1 MTLTMTTVTHIERE
15 RRDVSAAQAQLSRRT
30 KIVATLG
37 PATDPPGVLDALI
50 SAGLD
55 VARVNCSHGTA
66 QDVRRR
72 AASVREAADRAGRPI
87 ALLLDLQGPKIR
99 LADIEPRTVSVGDEV
114 VFASTGLA
122 QPGDFAIELDGFDRL
137 VTDRSDLVI
146 GDGTPRFRVVQ
157 MRDGRIWAEAL
168 TSGPLLPRKGV
179 GVTDAAPTLP
189 AITDK
194 DMADLELAVELDAD
208 YVAQSF
214 VRSADDVRQLQTLLA
229 ARPGERGKEAL
240 DPPEL
245 TKLVSGH
252 WRYISEERSVRPNL
266 SRTPLA
272 SPGSLPEK
280 KA

>member
-15 RRDVSAAQAQLSRRT
+15 RRDVSAARAQLSRRT

-72 AASVREAADRAGRPI
+72 AASVRQAADRAGRPI

-122 QPGDFAIELDGFDRL
+122 QPNDLAIELNGF
-137 VTDRSDLVI
+137 VVI
-146 GDGTPRFRVVQ
+146 DFTARKQVAKF
-157 MRDGRIWAEAL
+157 E
-168 TSGPLLPRKGV
+168 LPESKV
-179 GVTDAAPTLP
+179 AFEVDDIDAAIVTLMQRGVEFDM
-189 AITDK
+189 DK
-194 DMADLELAVELDAD
+194 TESPVCWMA
-208 YVAQSF
+208 QF
-214 VRSADDVRQLQTLLA
+214 R
-229 ARPGERGKEAL
+229 
-240 DPPEL
+240 DPDGN
-245 TKLVSGH
+245 KLVLHKRKS
-252 WRYISEERSVRPNL
+252 
-266 SRTPLA
+266 
-272 SPGSLPEK
+272 
-280 KA
+280 